1 MESPN
6 FSSMTTRQ
14 QIQNPLLQTVLII
27 IVVAVFGWFVVGPKY
42 ASTQQTSEQLSTLK
56 AQRESLEADQIELN
70 RLISE
75 LEDADQEIKLLDE
88 AVPLTARPTKIALV
102 LETYAQNSGML
113 LSQLSIGTPER
124 FIASGNKTLS
134 QDPFKEPRELAVIEV
149 SATARGSIE
158 QFRNFL
164 TLLEKSGRIID
175 ISSLTVSSTQ
185 EGPNYS
191 IRLKTY
197 AYELAQRT
205 TPELG
210 GLEE

>member
-6 FSSMTTRQ
+6 FSSMTTSQ

-27 IVVAVFGWFVVGPKY
+27 IVIAVFGWFVLGPKY
-42 ASTQQTSEQLSTLK
+42 TKTQQTSERLSVLEE
-56 AQRESLEADQIELN
+56 QRASLEADQIELN

-75 LEDADQEIKLLDE
+75 LEDADDEVRLLDE

-102 LETYAQNSGML
+102 LETFAQNTGMF
-113 LSQLSIGTPER
+113 LSQLSVGTPEK
-124 FIASGNKTLS
+124 FIASGNKKSL
-134 QDPFKEPRELAVIEV
+134 QDEFKEPRELAVIEV

-164 TLLEKSGRIID
+164 TLLEESGRIID
-175 ISSLTVSSTQ
+175 VSSLTVSSTQ
-185 EGPNYS
+185 EGPSYS